1 MSPIPDPKA
10 WDIDALNI
18 DWTGLTAY
26 PFPPSAHLHRVILNQ
41 AMQLSDHSNSPRLT
55 RDALVLGPSAA
66 LNRDPTATPSVNNT
80 PKTVPQL
87 RVAHNP
93 QLLNLLAWCLGVD
106 NSKNMA
112 SLWEWQRE
120 FLHLSGHQQGPSTN
134 QSGPSL
140 KNSTENIRWISP
152 LHL

>member
-18 DWTGLTAY
+18 DWMGLTTY

-66 LNRDPTATPSVNNT
+66 LNRDPTAIPSVNNT
-80 PKTVPQL
+80 PKQS
-87 RVAHNP
+87 HNYVLHTTRNSSTSSP
-93 QLLNLLAWCLGVD
+93 GVWEWITP
-106 NSKNMA
+106 KNMP

-120 FLHLSGHQQGPSTN
+120 FCAPQR
-134 QSGPSL
+134 SL
-140 KNSTENIRWISP
+140 TRTIYKSKWALFEK
-152 LHL
+152 